1 MMFYYIYKITNTVNG
16 KTYVGQKS
24 YKDSF
29 ENDNYWGS
37 GKLIK
42 LAIKKYGIE
51 NFKKEILYSRILNRK
66 TADSIEIYAISNERK
81 LGHSE
86 YNISNGGTGW
96 SGGVPL
102 RVKAQISKTLK
113 EHGVPET
120 SIDNLRALA
129 KARIGTHRSEE
140 TKLKIRQS
148 LQGKKFSNTRKD
160 NISKGKSTGKV
171 ICLETGKV
179 YNSAGATKISGVMK
193 VIRGERNTAG
203 GYHWAW
209 YKGDNDL

>member
-1 MMFYYIYKITNTVNG
+1 MTFFYIYRITNTVNG
-16 KTYVGQKS
+16 KTYIGQKS
-24 YKDSF
+24 YKNSF

-51 NFKKEILYSRILNRK
+51 NFKKEVLYSRVLSRK
-66 TADSIEIYAISNERK
+66 TADSMEIYAISKERK

-86 YNISNGGTGW
+86 YNIANGGTGW
-96 SGGVPL
+96 EGGMPL
-102 RVKAQISKTLK
+102 SIRTQISKTLK
-113 EHGVPET
+113 EHGIPET
-120 SIDNLRALA
+120 CKDNLRALA
-129 KARIGTHRSEE
+129 KARIGTHRSDE

-148 LQGKKFSNTRKD
+148 LLGKEFSDIRKD

-193 VIRGERNTAG
+193 VIKGERHTAG

-209 YKGDNDL
+209 YKEDN